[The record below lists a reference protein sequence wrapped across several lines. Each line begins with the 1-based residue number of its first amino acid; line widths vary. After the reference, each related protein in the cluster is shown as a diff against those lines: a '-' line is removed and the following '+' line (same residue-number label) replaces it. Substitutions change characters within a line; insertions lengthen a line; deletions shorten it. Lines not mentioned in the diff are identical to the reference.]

1 MKYINDLSPYIHQE
15 MDFLIVRMLSEA
27 FDYEKKIEAIKKAKI
42 HIMNKPTCP
51 TSDKKFSADSDKFE
65 NPSPQNP
72 PNPDHQ
78 KKNF

>member
-15 MDFLIVRMLSEA
+15 MDFLTVKMLLEA
-27 FDYEKKIEAIKKAKI
+27 FDYENNIEAIKKGKI
-42 HIMNKPTCP
+42 HITNKATCP

-65 NPSPQNP
+65 NPSPQNLP
-72 PNPDHQ
+72 KPDHQ

>member
-1 MKYINDLSPYIHQE
+1 MKYINNLSPYIHQE
-15 MDFLIVRMLSEA
+15 MDFLTVRMLSDA
-27 FDYEKKIEAIKKAKI
+27 FDYENQIEAIKKGKI
-42 HIMNKPTCP
+42 HIMKKPTGP

-72 PNPDHQ
+72 PKPDHQ